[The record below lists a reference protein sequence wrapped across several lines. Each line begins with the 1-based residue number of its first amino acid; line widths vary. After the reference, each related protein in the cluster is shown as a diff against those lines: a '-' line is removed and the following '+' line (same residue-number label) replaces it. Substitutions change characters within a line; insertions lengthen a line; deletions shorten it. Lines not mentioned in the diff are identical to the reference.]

1 MFSLVKLRLK
11 EIFSYKLLMLT
22 LIICPI
28 AFGYFSSYALSE
40 RTLDFYLAVYD
51 ADNSAESAEYIDA
64 LTRLESINITVV
76 EDEATGVA
84 LTNSRAVEGMLTIKP
99 GFGSD
104 IRESTRDEMLEYTAA
119 PGTNTSEFMREAF
132 SLVLIHMRSEILL
145 LDALS
150 DVSEQAVIDGR
161 LALSEY
167 VGEPVVSVVFHS
179 ELPPPTT
186 LLVAPRHGLAAVF
199 MTLAF
204 LVAVFF
210 LPGKGKDFLN
220 IYGNKA
226 LILDYIARCA
236 AILITFFSAIVLYF
250 IGCMLI
256 YDSNPSWVE
265 IVALT
270 ALTIF
275 CVGLGAVVALL
286 IQDKRSGIYIYIPF
300 LLINLTLGGAVW
312 GRLFSTNQLF
322 RFFLP
327 VAIFLD
333 ACTSHRLLETAIMAA
348 IGLMLLFCAMLSR
361 RANFVGERRVLSNGK
376 KI

>member
-1 MFSLVKLRLK
+1 MFSLVRLRLK
-11 EIFSYKLLMLT
+11 EILSYRLLMLT

-28 AFGYFSSYALSE
+28 VFGYFSSYALSE

-51 ADNSAESAEYIDA
+51 ADNSVESVEFIDSLA
-64 LTRLESINITVV
+64 RLQSINITVV
-76 EDEATGVA
+76 ENETVGAELA
-84 LTNSRAVEGMLTIKP
+84 NRRAVEGMLTIKS
-99 GFGSD
+99 GFGIY
-104 IRESTRDEMLEYTAA
+104 IRESTRVEMLEYTAA

-150 DVSEQAVIDGR
+150 EVSEQAAIEGR
-161 LALSEY
+161 LALSAY
-167 VGEPVVSVVFHS
+167 VGEPVVSVVIHS

-204 LVAVFF
+204 LAAVFF

-236 AILITFFSAIVLYF
+236 AILITFFGAIALYF

-256 YDSNPSWVE
+256 YGTNPTWVE
-265 IVALT
+265 VMALA
-270 ALTIF
+270 ALVLF

-286 IQDKRSGIYIYIPF
+286 VLDKRSGIYIYIPF
-300 LLINLTLGGAVW
+300 FLLNLTLGGAVW

-322 RFFLP
+322 RFFMP

-333 ACTSHRLLETAIMAA
+333 ACASHHLLESTVMAVV
-348 IGLMLLFCAMLSR
+348 GLMLLFCGIISRQLSLINR
-361 RANFVGERRVLSNGK
+361 
-376 KI
+376 